1 MSLALAT
8 VAVLLSLAVALASV
22 VAWRS
27 AATDAG
33 RLRQE
38 ARSLSERLEAAIRV
52 AGQAAAQ
59 AEAASQLL
67 LERDDDDGA
76 DEGWGPEAGEAPEGA
91 GDEPPGTRGGRTV
104 H

>member
-22 VAWRS
+22 IAWRS
-27 AATDAG
+27 AAADAG

-67 LERDDDDGA
+67 LERDAAEDAG
-76 DEGWGPEAGEAPEGA
+76 GGPGPEAGDAPA
-91 GDEPPGTRGGRTV
+91 ATRGGRTV